1 MKPSIHIVEIAFF
14 HYIMSSSDLPKF
26 STTSVKPVHKYY
38 LYTDFTEVV
47 EHFGR
52 SDYDM
57 V

>member
-1 MKPSIHIVEIAFF
+1 MYILEISIFF
-14 HYIMSSSDLPKF
+14 QYIMSSSDLTKF
-26 STTSVKPVHKYY
+26 STNSVKPVHKYY
-38 LYTDFTEVV
+38 LFTDFTEVV